1 MLLSIV
7 AIGLDG
13 FAFWKVIQI
22 KEVMMTGVDPTD
34 AHFTYVQ
41 KLRQL
46 RQELARET
54 DLARRHELLKQ
65 IDELEEELKSR
76 SIKL

>member
-1 MLLSIV
+1 MTTRRAAPV
-7 AIGLDG
+7 
-13 FAFWKVIQI
+13 
-22 KEVMMTGVDPTD
+22 KEVGMTEIDPTE
-34 AHFTYVQ
+34 AHFTYVE

-65 IDELEEELKSR
+65 IDELEEELKGR
-76 SIKL
+76 SIKKL